1 MKNPALRANE
11 LRRVFNDRYGP
22 VYPDDDAGREDLALL
37 LGQLAQLRG
46 APFAMDNALSERA
59 PWMPADEREGF
70 KQTAATG
77 FVWWD
82 ADELGRK
89 IGLTMEQRTRLSVRT
104 IGAVDCDRQARLALR
119 REKNRDRERARRR
132 SERRQL
138 KRRPIISERGLAVFE
153 ALPPSSWHTVSW
165 LIDGLTGTREFAG
178 VAPASL
184 RRLVKRALA
193 DAERNHLVKT
203 KTEDGPRGKVMFATR
218 DQRWTR
224 ETVPM
229 GTTTGTNDR
238 VQC

>member
-11 LRRVFNDRYGP
+11 LRLIFADRYGP
-22 VYPDDDAGREDLALL
+22 VYPDDDAGREDLTLL

-46 APFAMDNALSERA
+46 APFAMDNALDERA
-59 PWMPADEREGF
+59 PWMPAEEREAL
-70 KQTAATG
+70 KQAAATG

-104 IGAVDCDRQARLALR
+104 IGAVDCDRQARQALR
-119 REKNRDRERARRR
+119 KEKNRDRERARRR
-132 SERRQL
+132 RERKQL
-138 KRRPIISERGLAVFE
+138 KRRPIISARGLAILE

-165 LIDGLTGTREFAG
+165 LIDELKDDKRFAG
-178 VAPASL
+178 VAPSSL

-193 DAERNHLVKT
+193 DAAKNYLVKI
-203 KTEDGPRGKVMFATR
+203 KIEDGPRGLVMFATR
-218 DQRWTR
+218 DERWTR